1 MSTLNNAWEAST
13 RFLNWLPGFNTP
25 VYQSNSTSKHRS
37 HKQGKLP

>member
-13 RFLNWLPGFNTP
+13 RFPSWLPGFNTS

-37 HKQGKLP
+37 YKQGKLP